1 VKTLSLLLLA
11 VAPAFAVDIKVQL
24 RTARGT
30 NITSLPLE
38 RYVAAVLAG
47 ESSVFQS
54 SEALKAMAIAART
67 YAVRMRGRHASEG
80 FDLCDTT
87 HCQRLDLDAISPRLE
102 SAAADTEG
110 ELLWFQG
117 KPALTLYTRDCG
129 GRSEAGDEPYL
140 KSHEDIYCIRATTP
154 PWHWTGDPRQIL
166 EALQSS
172 QLRAPR
178 TLDGISILDRTGSG
192 RASTLLLRG
201 GSESVRI
208 SAGSFRFAVGRDLGW
223 NTLRSDRY
231 EVHASNGRFSFD
243 GSGAGHGMGLCQN
256 GAEQM
261 GLAGKSYRE
270 ILAYYYP
277 GTAVGLTGRG
287 LAWQRL
293 GGEVISLMTTQPDQD
308 RVALASAE
316 RIVKALAQRTR
327 WTIPQNIEL
336 RVYPDLDS
344 FRNATGDPGWVAAH
358 TSGRR
363 IHLQPVG
370 TLRSRN
376 ALDSTLTHELAHVL
390 IESQGGPSLPFWLR
404 EGLAAYIEKG
414 RGSGVARIP
423 SDSDLRQTG
432 DPALARRAYAD
443 ATAMVATLVERYG
456 ESAVFDWVKRGVPP
470 EVTNAS
476 TSHAVTK
483 SK

>member
-1 VKTLSLLLLA
+1 MI
-11 VAPAFAVDIKVQL
+11 APVFAADIKVQL
-24 RTARGT
+24 RTAHGT
-30 NITSLPLE
+30 TITSLPLE

-54 SEALKAMAIAART
+54 SEALKAMAVAART

-87 HCQRLDLDAISPRLE
+87 HCQRLDPEAISPRLE
-102 SAAADTEG
+102 SAAADTAG
-110 ELLWFQG
+110 ELLWYQG

-129 GRSEAGDEPYL
+129 GHTEEGGEPYL
-140 KSHEDIYCIRATTP
+140 KSNDDMYCVRATTP
-154 PWHWTGDPRQIL
+154 AWHWNGDPRQIL
-166 EALQSS
+166 DALQTS

-178 TLDGISILDRTGSG
+178 TLDAISILDRTASG

-201 GSESVRI
+201 GSESIRI

-231 EVHASNGRFSFD
+231 EVHASNGRFLFD
-243 GSGAGHGMGLCQN
+243 GSGAGHGTGLCQN

-277 GTAVGLTGRG
+277 GTVVGLTGRG

-293 GGEVISLMTTQPDQD
+293 GGEVISLTTTQPDQD
-308 RVALASAE
+308 RVALAAAE
-316 RIVKALAQRTR
+316 RLAKTLAQRTR
-327 WTIPQNIEL
+327 WTIPQNVEL

-344 FRNATGDPGWVAAH
+344 FRNATGEPGWVAAH
-358 TSGRR
+358 TAGRR
-363 IHLQPVG
+363 IHLQPVAA
-370 TLRSRN
+370 LRSRN

-390 IESQGGPSLPFWLR
+390 MESQGGPSLPLWFR

-414 RGSGVARIP
+414 RGAGVARIP
-423 SDSDLRQTG
+423 PESDLRQTAH
-432 DPALARRAYAD
+432 PALARRAYAD
-443 ATAMVATLVERYG
+443 ATAMVASLVERYG

-470 EVTNAS
+470 AVTNAS
-476 TSHAVTK
+476 ISHAATN

>member
-1 VKTLSLLLLA
+1 MKAISILLLA
-11 VAPAFAVDIKVQL
+11 ISTAFAADVKVQL
-24 RTARGT
+24 RTAHGT
-30 NITSLPLE
+30 RVVSLPLE

-47 ESSVFQS
+47 ESSVFRS
-54 SEALKAMAIAART
+54 SEALKAMAVAART

-87 HCQRLDLDAISPRLE
+87 HCQRLDLDAISRPLE
-102 SAAADTEG
+102 SAVADTEG

-117 KPALTLYTRDCG
+117 KPAFTPYTRDCG
-129 GRSEAGDEPYL
+129 GRTEDGNEPYL
-140 KSHEDIYCIRATTP
+140 KSREDKYCTRAGTP
-154 PWHWTGDPRQIL
+154 PWHWNGDPREIL

-172 QLRAPR
+172 QLRGPR
-178 TLDGISILDRTGSG
+178 TLDAISILNRTPSG

-201 GSESVRI
+201 GSESIRI

-223 NTLRSDRY
+223 NTLRSDHY
-231 EVHASNGRFSFD
+231 EVHASNGRFIFD

-277 GTAVGLTGRG
+277 GTAAGLTGRG
-287 LAWQRL
+287 LTWQHL
-293 GGEVISLMTTQPDQD
+293 GGELISLTTTLPDQD

-316 RIVKALAQRTR
+316 RLARALAQRTR
-327 WTIPQNIEL
+327 WTIPSDVEL

-344 FRNATGDPGWVAAH
+344 FRNATGEPGWVAAH
-358 TSGRR
+358 TAGRR
-363 IHLQPVG
+363 IHLQPVA
-370 TLRSRN
+370 TLQGRG
-376 ALDSTLTHELAHVL
+376 ALESTLSHELVHVL
-390 IESQGGPSLPFWLR
+390 MDSQASPSLPIWFR
-404 EGLAAYIEKG
+404 EGMAGYLEKA
-414 RGSGVARIP
+414 RGTGVARMP
-423 SDSDLRQTG
+423 SDSDLRQTS

-443 ATAMVATLVERYG
+443 ATAMVANLVRRYG
-456 ESAVFDWVKRGVPP
+456 ESAVFDWAKRGVPVD
-470 EVTNAS
+470 VTKAS
-476 TSHAVTK
+476 ISHATTN